1 MSKYVLQMWD
11 DGTEEW
17 DDSLFEVADNAT
29 LADFWTAA
37 DRLSGGAWGLKYRV
51 VERVATEVVAPRPA
65 AVWEYGK
72 TYVAGAVP
80 TGSRYTVTYVDEDGY
95 ALVKSYST
103 NNRYAM
109 APQERKNYTE
119 VKA

>member
-17 DDSLFEVADNAT
+17 GDSLFEVADNAT

-51 VERVATEVVAPRPA
+51 IERVATEVVAPRPA

-72 TYVAGAVP
+72 TYVRRNAP
-80 TGSRYTVTYVDEDGY
+80 TDTHYTATAVDEDGY
-95 ALVKSYST
+95 ALLKSEVT
-103 NNRYAM
+103 WNRYAM
-109 APQERKNYTE
+109 DPQERKNYTE